1 MPADVQSA
9 RVDTTFRLFQLV
21 SRLERDQ
28 QFHLLKQLT
37 GERITLH
44 LLKQIVEMPESEQL
58 LLLERLGQLVE
69 GEAEERTLRLQ
80 EGSELRMREYPRK
93 SCLINADYRVRGR
106 ECRSY
111 ILDISIGGVFIET
124 QDRYAVGEE
133 VILNFNLPDQ
143 PQPFSLRGRI
153 AWSGPEGFGV
163 KFDQLPPSQG
173 SAIRRYVEQ
182 SR

>member
-1 MPADVQSA
+1 MPADLDSG
-9 RVDTTFRLFQLV
+9 RLDITFRLFQLV
-21 SRLERDQ
+21 SRLDRDQ
-28 QFHLLKQLT
+28 QFQLLKQLT
-37 GERITLH
+37 GERVTLH
-44 LLKQIVEMPESEQL
+44 LFKQIVEMAESEQL
-58 LLLERLGQLVE
+58 LLLERLGQLAE
-69 GEAEERTLRLQ
+69 GEAEERTLHLM
-80 EGSELRMREYPRK
+80 GSEPRMREYPRK

-124 QDRYAVGEE
+124 RDRYAVGEE
-133 VILNFNLPDQ
+133 VILNFNLPDH

-163 KFDQLPPSQG
+163 KFDHLPPSQG

-182 SR
+182 PR